1 LNFLDTKAPLVLLYR
16 DIEKLPD
23 VSRYDLM
30 LTPQFY
36 ILKREDLPVK
46 YVHQAKKLA
55 PSILDGMIGEG
66 SFTYEV
72 FREGDRWIFIAYSL
86 QELSDFLEAKGS
98 SIDRVHRIYFAE
110 QAKEGFSTPVALN
123 EREALTLVNR
133 TATIVPRHLMDDKDK
148 LASFDE
154 TFRPEKSFDI
164 KHNFS
169 SFLDAKLAMV
179 LAAVLVMLGLTYF
192 ADGYRFHKAVSDAEH
207 SLNTLLEANPSLG
220 GAYARKSIHSKY
232 ITMDTKQRK
241 IRDRIK
247 DVSRLIGKDVKIKS
261 FSLDAKGY
269 HAVMNIPTKAT
280 TATSLKALAESSG
293 LEHVKVTSGILD
305 AQGAFK

>member
-46 YVHQAKKLA
+46 YAHQAKKLA
-55 PSILDGMIGEG
+55 PSILDGMMGEG
-66 SFTYEV
+66 SSTYEV
-72 FREGDRWIFIAYSL
+72 FREGDQWAFIAYDL
-86 QELSDFLEAKGS
+86 QELSSFLEAKGS
-98 SIDRVHRIYFAE
+98 SIDRVRRIYFAE
-110 QAKEGFSTPVALN
+110 QAKKEFATPVALN
-123 EREALTLVNR
+123 DREALTLVNH
-133 TATIVPRHLMDDKDK
+133 TATIVPRHLMDEKDA

-169 SFLDAKLAMV
+169 SFLDAKLAAA
-179 LAAVLVMLGLTYF
+179 LAAVLVLLGLTYF
-192 ADGYRFHKAVSDAEH
+192 ADGYRYRKAVSDAEGN
-207 SLNTLLEANPSLG
+207 LDTLLAANPSLQ

-232 ITMDTKQRK
+232 KTMDTKQRQ
-241 IRDRIK
+241 IRDQIK
-247 DVSRLIGKDVKIKS
+247 GVSRLIGKEVKIKNLS
-261 FSLDAKGY
+261 FDTKGY
-269 HAVMNIPTKAT
+269 RVVLNIPTKAT
-280 TATSLKALAESSG
+280 KAASLKTVAESYG
-293 LEHVKVTSGILD
+293 LKHVKIASGILD